1 MRASIYLPA
10 ILLAPLSVLAG
21 PTSGSNFNTNI
32 VRRGPAMKPLV
43 GRSSP
48 VHILVRSPL
57 PADNKDEVCSSDEK
71 RCGDA
76 CVPEAYTCCP
86 KDVSGGCPKDE
97 ECQKHDGKYGCC
109 PDGES
114 CHWDNDD
121 DDDDDDGN
129 VFSRIGDFGDDVKD
143 GWDDLWDNAGPSLKP
158 ELLTILFLGGAAAA
172 AMGL

>member
-1 MRASIYLPA
+1 MRTSIYLPA
-10 ILLAPLSVLAG
+10 LLLAPLSVLAG

-48 VHILVRSPL
+48 AHILARSPL
-57 PADNKDEVCSSDEK
+57 PADDKDEVCSSDEK

-114 CHWDNDD
+114 CHWDDDD